1 MGRRAAYDSA
11 DILRQSYVK
20 SRLQQPTVSLFAS
33 KGLPHMPAIN
43 VSMQNFQTD
52 VVDASQNMP
61 VVLLF
66 WAEQVP
72 PSVEVKN
79 LCEQVL
85 ADYAGKAVLAL
96 SDVAQDQ
103 TLAPQ
108 LQVQGLPSIRI
119 VYQGAIAEQID
130 GPVDEAQLR
139 TLMDGLT
146 QSSVEAMQGD
156 LDQLIASAD
165 FAGAASILQQSIHDE
180 PNNQAL
186 RIELADVLI
195 RKGDLDDART
205 VLGSV
210 PQDTEGRSRP
220 QNRLEFCEEAAAMDS
235 GAALQSAV
243 AANPQDLEACYALA
257 VVQTVAEEYE
267 SALTL
272 CLDILRSDREFRDD
286 IGRLTMIRIFDVL
299 GKGNELATK
308 YRRKLFNAM
317 H

>member
-1 MGRRAAYDSA
+1 
-11 DILRQSYVK
+11 
-20 SRLQQPTVSLFAS
+20 
-33 KGLPHMPAIN
+33 MPFIN
-43 VSMQNFQTD
+43 VSMENFQAD

-72 PSVEVKN
+72 ESAQVKV
-79 LCEQVL
+79 LAELVL
-85 ADYAGKAVLAL
+85 ADYEGKAVLAL

-103 TLAPQ
+103 SLAPR

-119 VYQGAIAEQID
+119 IHKGAIAEQID

-139 TLMDGLT
+139 TVMDGLT
-146 QSSVEAMQGD
+146 QSSIEAMQGN
-156 LDQLIASAD
+156 LEQMIATGD
-165 FAGAASILQQSIHDE
+165 FAAAAATLQQSIQEE

-186 RIELADVLI
+186 RIELADVLV

-205 VLGSV
+205 VLASV
-210 PQDTEGRSRP
+210 PEDTEGRARP
-220 QNRLEFCEEAAAMDS
+220 QNRLEFIEEAAAMDS
-235 GAALQSAV
+235 LESLQAAV
-243 AANPQDLEACYALA
+243 AADPQDLEARYALA
-257 VVQTVAEEYE
+257 VVQMVAGETEA
-267 SALTL
+267 ALQM
-272 CLDILRSDREFRDD
+272 CLEILRDDREFRND

-308 YRRKLFNAM
+308 YRRKLFNAL